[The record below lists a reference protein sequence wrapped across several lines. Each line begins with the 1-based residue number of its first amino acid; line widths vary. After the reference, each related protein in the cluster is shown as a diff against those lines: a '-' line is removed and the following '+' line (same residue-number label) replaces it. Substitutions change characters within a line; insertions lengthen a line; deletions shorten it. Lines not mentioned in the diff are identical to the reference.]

1 MNSLIVVDSPKR
13 WPLHVE
19 GAQVVSSRDY
29 LMGADE
35 VSEPGAKVFNL
46 CRSYRYQSAGYYV
59 SLLAEARG
67 QRPLPAITAIQDL
80 KLSPV
85 VRMVSQDLVELVQSS
100 LHRIKSDEFEL
111 SVYFG
116 KNLAKQYDRLS
127 LALFNAFPAP
137 MLRARF
143 EHNGVWR
150 LASVRAIALGEVPES
165 HRPFLTEQA
174 QKHLKRS
181 PRKAKPETAFRFDL
195 AILHEPGEDTAP
207 SCSDALKRF
216 IKAGEVMGIR
226 CEMIEKDAYGRLA
239 EFDGLFIR
247 VNTGVNHY
255 TYRFARR
262 AAAEGLVVIDDPVS
276 IVRCTNKVYLAEILA
291 RHRVATPKTVIFAKD
306 TAGTVLAEV
315 GLPCVVKKPDSS
327 FSVGVLK
334 AADEAEFTAIT
345 DRLFEETDLLVAQE
359 FVPTDFDWRIG
370 VLGGEP
376 LYACRYFMAAGHWQI
391 LKRDDA
397 GEFTGGEWQ
406 TVPIS
411 ETPEAVVRLATRTAE
426 IIGDGLYG
434 VDIKVV
440 RGKPIVIEI
449 NDNPNLDA
457 DVEDQVIGNRLYE
470 RIMNHFLVRME
481 ARRS

>member
-13 WPLHVE
+13 WPLHIE
-19 GAQVVSSRDY
+19 GARVVSSRDY
-29 LMGADE
+29 LLGAE
-35 VSEPGAKVFNL
+35 ELSETGAKVFNL

-67 QRPLPAITAIQDL
+67 QRPLPEITAIQDL

-85 VRMVSQDLVELVQSS
+85 VRMVSQDMVELVQTS

-116 KNLAKQYDRLS
+116 KNLARQYDRLS

-150 LASVRAIALGEVPES
+150 LAAIRAIALGEVPES
-165 HRPFLTEQA
+165 HRPFLAEQA
-174 QKHLKRS
+174 QKYLKRS

-195 AILHEPGEDTAP
+195 AILHEPGEETAP
-207 SCSDALKRF
+207 SCSQAIKRF
-216 IKAGEVMGIR
+216 IKAGESMGIR
-226 CEMIEKDAYGRLA
+226 CELIEKDAYGRLA

-247 VNTGVNHY
+247 VNTSVNHY

-276 IVRCTNKVYLAEILA
+276 IVRCTNKVYLAETLA
-291 RHRVATPKTVIFAKD
+291 RHRIATPETVTFSKEGAS
-306 TAGTVLAEV
+306 GVLAKV

-327 FSVGVLK
+327 FSIGVLK
-334 AADEAEFTAIT
+334 ADEEAEFIEIT

-397 GEFTGGEWQ
+397 GEFSAGEWQ

-411 ETPEAVVRLATRTAE
+411 ETPEGVIRIATRTAE

-440 RGKPIVIEI
+440 KGKPVVIEI

>member
-1 MNSLIVVDSPKR
+1 MTSLIVVDNPKR
-13 WPLHVE
+13 WNLHID
-19 GAQVVSSRDY
+19 GATIVSSKDY
-29 LMGADE
+29 LTGA
-35 VSEPGAKVFNL
+35 VPVTEPGAKVFNL

-80 KLSPV
+80 KLSPLM
-85 VRMVSQDLVELVQSS
+85 RLVSQDLDELVRSS
-100 LHRIKSDEFEL
+100 LQRIKSDEFEL

-116 KNLAKQYDRLS
+116 RNMAKQYDKLAN
-127 LALFNAFPAP
+127 ALFNAFPAP

-150 LASVRAIALGEVPES
+150 LAGVRAIAVGEVPES
-165 HRPFLTEQA
+165 HRPFLAEQA
-174 QKHLKRS
+174 QRSLKRA

-195 AILHEPGEDTAP
+195 AILHEPGEETAP

-216 IKAGEVMGIR
+216 IRAGESMGIR
-226 CEMIEKDAYGRLA
+226 CELIEKDAYGRIA

-276 IVRCTNKVYLAEILA
+276 IVRCTNKVYLAETLA
-291 RHRVATPKTVIFAKD
+291 RHRIATPRTITFSKEGA
-306 TAGTVLAEV
+306 AGVPAEV

-334 AADEAEFTAIT
+334 AADEAEFRAIT

-376 LYACRYFMAAGHWQI
+376 LYACRYFMASGHWQI
-391 LKRDDA
+391 LKREDT
-397 GEFTGGEWQ
+397 GELSGGEWQ

-411 ETPEAVVRLATRTAE
+411 ETPEGVIKLATRTAE
-426 IIGDGLYG
+426 LIGDGLYG

-440 RGKPIVIEI
+440 RGKPVVIEI

-457 DVEDQVIGNRLYE
+457 DVEDQIIGQRLYE

>member
-1 MNSLIVVDSPKR
+1 MTSLIVVDNPKR
-13 WPLHVE
+13 WNLHID
-19 GAQVVSSRDY
+19 GAEVVSSRDY
-29 LMGADE
+29 LTGAGPTGE
-35 VSEPGAKVFNL
+35 AGAKVFNL

-85 VRMVSQDLVELVQSS
+85 VRLVSQDLEELVQSS
-100 LHRIKSDEFEL
+100 LHRIKSEEFEL

-116 KNLAKQYDRLS
+116 KNMAKQYDRLAT
-127 LALFNAFPAP
+127 ALFNAFPAP

-143 EHNGVWR
+143 EHNGIWR
-150 LASVRAIALGEVPES
+150 LVGVRAIALGEVPDS
-165 HRPFLTEQA
+165 HRPFLTDQVNRS
-174 QKHLKRS
+174 LKRS
-181 PRKAKPETAFRFDL
+181 PRKAKAEAPVRFDL
-195 AILHEPGEDTAP
+195 AILHDPDEAMTP
-207 SCSDALKRF
+207 SCPEALKRF
-216 IKAGEVMGIR
+216 IKAGESMGIR
-226 CEMIEKDAYGRLA
+226 CELIEKDAYGRLA

-247 VNTGVNHY
+247 TTTAVNHH

-276 IVRCTNKVYLAEILA
+276 IVRCTNKVYLAETLN
-291 RHRVATPKTVIFAKD
+291 RHRIATPKTVTFAKEGA
-306 TAGTVLAEV
+306 AGVPALV

-334 AADEAEFTAIT
+334 ASDESEFIEIT
-345 DRLFEETDLLVAQE
+345 SRLFEETDLLVAQE

-370 VLGGEP
+370 VLGGDP
-376 LYACRYFMAAGHWQI
+376 LYACRYFMASGHWQI
-391 LKRDDA
+391 VKQEE
-397 GEFTGGEWQ
+397 GGGITGGEWQ
-406 TVPIS
+406 TVPLS
-411 ETPEAVVRLATRTAE
+411 ETPDGVVRLATRTAE

-440 RGKPIVIEI
+440 RGKPVVMEI

-457 DVEDQVIGNRLYE
+457 DVEDQVLGHRLYE

>member
-19 GAQVVSSRDY
+19 GAKVVSSRDY
-29 LMGADE
+29 LLGADE
-35 VSEPGAKVFNL
+35 LCEPGAKVFNL

-67 QRPLPAITAIQDL
+67 QRPLPEITAIQDL

-85 VRMVSQDLVELVQSS
+85 VRLVSQDLVELVQSS
-100 LHRIKSDEFEL
+100 LQRIKSEEFEL

-116 KNLAKQYDRLS
+116 KNLARQYDRLA

-150 LASVRAIALGEVPES
+150 LAAIRAIALGEVPES
-165 HRPFLTEQA
+165 HRPFLAEQA
-174 QKHLKRS
+174 QKYLKRS
-181 PRKAKPETAFRFDL
+181 PRKAKTETAFRYDL
-195 AILHEPGEDTAP
+195 AILLDPDEPMSP
-207 SCSDALKRF
+207 SCPEAIKRF
-216 IKAGEVMGIR
+216 IKAGESMGIR
-226 CEMIEKDAYGRLA
+226 CEIIEKDAYGRLA

-247 VNTGVNHY
+247 TTTSVNHY

-276 IVRCTNKVYLAEILA
+276 IVRCTNKVYLAETLE
-291 RHRVATPKTVIFAKD
+291 RHRIATPKTVIFAKD
-306 TAGTVLAEV
+306 NAGEVLSEV

-334 AADEAEFTAIT
+334 ATSEDDFKEVTS
-345 DRLFEETDLLVAQE
+345 RLFEETDLLVAQE

-370 VLGGEP
+370 VLGGQP
-376 LYACRYFMAAGHWQI
+376 LYACRYFMASGHWQI
-391 LKRDDA
+391 VKREDD
-397 GEFTGGEWQ
+397 GEVANGEWE
-406 TVPIS
+406 TVPVRDV
-411 ETPEAVVRLATRTAE
+411 PEAVIRLATRTAE
-426 IIGDGLYG
+426 VIGDGLYG

-440 RGKPIVIEI
+440 KGKPVVMEI
-449 NDNPNLDA
+449 NDNPNLD
-457 DVEDQVIGNRLYE
+457 DGVEDQILGDRLYE

>member
-1 MNSLIVVDSPKR
+1 MTSLIVVDNPKR
-13 WPLHVE
+13 WTLHID
-19 GAQVVSSRDY
+19 GAVVVSSRDY
-29 LMGADE
+29 LTGAVPMIE
-35 VSEPGAKVFNL
+35 HGAKVFNL

-80 KLSPV
+80 KLTPV
-85 VRMVSQDLVELVQSS
+85 VRLVSQELDELVQTS
-100 LHRIKSDEFEL
+100 LHRIKSEEFEL
-111 SVYFG
+111 SIYFG
-116 KNLAKQYDRLS
+116 RNMAKQYDKLAN
-127 LALFNAFPAP
+127 ALFNAFPAP
-137 MLRARF
+137 MIRARF

-150 LASVRAIALGEVPES
+150 LAGVRAIALGEVPET
-165 HRPFLTEQA
+165 HRPFLVEQA
-174 QKHLKRS
+174 EKSLKRA

-195 AILHEPGEDTAP
+195 AILHDPHEDMSP
-207 SCSDALKRF
+207 SCPDALKRF
-216 IKAGEVMGIR
+216 IKAGESMGIR
-226 CEMIEKDAYGRLA
+226 CELIEKDAYGRLA

-247 VNTGVNHY
+247 VTTAVNHY

-276 IVRCTNKVYLAEILA
+276 IVRCTNKVYLAETLA
-291 RHRVATPKTVIFAKD
+291 RHRIATPKTVTFAKD
-306 TAGTVLAEV
+306 GAASVPAEV

-334 AADEAEFTAIT
+334 ASDEAEFKEIT

-376 LYACRYFMAAGHWQI
+376 LYACRYFMASGHWQI
-391 LKRDDA
+391 VKREDD
-397 GEFTGGEWQ
+397 GEIASGEWQ
-406 TVPIS
+406 TVPLS
-411 ETPEAVVRLATRTAE
+411 ETPDSVVKLATRTAE
-426 IIGDGLYG
+426 LIGDGLYG

-440 RGKPIVIEI
+440 RGKPVVMEI
-449 NDNPNLDA
+449 NDNPTLD
-457 DVEDQVIGNRLYE
+457 DGVEDQVIGNRLYE